1 VVRCSVAVLVL
12 CILGIAHA
20 ELIAVAVRGAGTLD
34 VIDPISGNVVN
45 SLPAGVL
52 PGYVTNIGR
61 NIYSSDSGSEFIY
74 RFLVNDNNT
83 VVENGRIPVPGCVG
97 GFHMI
102 STQDFTTRRFLAVT
116 CPGSKNTYIV
126 NPENTAVKQIIPVP
140 KFPEWI
146 DSSNAEPHDVVLN
159 GRFIYITYLKLFSLD
174 PNRPNPGF
182 VVQYNAFTYE
192 ELSRVETVSDPHV
205 SAAGSSDLFIAAQ
218 SGTAAQGTAYQ
229 VNPTSM
235 DIVTEFQTRW
245 TSSAHGIAVSPDLQR
260 LYVGNIIN
268 QEVGIVTFDLT
279 VYPMQKLCRVTMTTE
294 EKPHNI
300 AVSNGFLFIAS
311 VSSDLV
317 TRFELM
323 NGKGC
328 PVQATETFTTVAG
341 TTLGITDVDVR
352 F

>member
-1 VVRCSVAVLVL
+1 MKLTAVLVL

-20 ELIAVAVRGAGTLD
+20 NLIAVAVRGAGTLD
-34 VIDPISGNVVN
+34 IIDPLSGIVVN

-61 NIYSSDSGSEFIY
+61 NIYSSDSGSEYIY
-74 RFLVNDNNT
+74 RFYVNDNNT
-83 VVENGRIPVPGCVG
+83 VVENGRIPVRGCEG

-116 CPGSKNTYIV
+116 CSGSKNTFIV

-140 KFPEWI
+140 KFPSWI
-146 DSSNAEPHDVVLN
+146 DSSTAEPHDVVLN
-159 GRFIYITYLKLFSLD
+159 GRFIYITYLKLVSLD
-174 PNRPNPGF
+174 PKRPNPGF

-192 ELSRVETVSDPHV
+192 ELNRVRTVSDPHV
-205 SAAGSSDLFIAAQ
+205 NAAGSSDLFVAAQ
-218 SGTAAQGTAYQ
+218 SGTVAEGTAYQ

-235 DIVTEFQTRW
+235 DIVEEFQTRW
-245 TSSAHGIAVSPDLQR
+245 TSSAHGIVVSPDLER

-279 VYPMQKLCRVTMTTE
+279 VYPMKKLCRVTMTAE
-294 EKPHNI
+294 ERPHNL

-317 TRFELM
+317 TRFELL

-328 PVQATETFTTVAG
+328 PVQATETFITVAG
-341 TTLGITDVDVR
+341 TTLGIADIDVS